1 LIIVKIIGGLGNQ
14 MFQYAYAKV
23 LQQKGYTVKI
33 DISAFETYKLH
44 GGYQLDKYNIDLKI
58 STKEENDKFYK
69 NHFIAKTLRRL
80 GFDNSNIIQEKSLAF
95 DEKLLNIK
103 NYNYISG
110 YFQNEMYFKEIKEI
124 LLKEF
129 TLNLDKSKYTNKIE
143 NEILDSKD
151 SCAIHIRRGDYSN
164 STNINI
170 HGVCDLAYYDK
181 AISFINSKYDDLK
194 YFIFSDD
201 ILWVKE
207 NLKMRNAI
215 YYIDSEEKRTPHED
229 MYLMSLCK
237 NNIIANS
244 SFSWWGAWLNKNDE
258 KIVIAPKR
266 WFSDDTLEKQ
276 SKNIVCDSWLKI

>member
-1 LIIVKIIGGLGNQ
+1 MIIVKIIGGLGNQ